1 MKTEH
6 TPQALRLKEFIH
18 LTGMSLNEFSR
29 QCQFKSPR
37 TITNIYT
44 NGASPSDKALSKVVD
59 RFPQLNYDWVLMGVG
74 EMINKGFEKNQ
85 STASADKSR
94 KSGFQQ
100 IQKKLASHDLNLNE
114 LSIDLEKMIKTS
126 ETNMLVYTQTN
137 AMLMNKIEELSNNQ
151 KTQFELFEQLI
162 RKASIDTVET
172 ATAMST
178 KFFQQYE
185 ENIKKADDLVNESHK
200 RLIVELNNIE
210 IERRKFIEQR
220 YEKNEKL
227 ITDLD
232 QERVKTSV
240 SLMSGLEKRQE
251 QQEQEN
257 RDLINR
263 LDQERKK
270 RNDKHATD
278 LKKEIK
284 SLFEKNIQAQ
294 KNRMD
299 EDLKHHEQDFQ
310 KLLDKLDDKIEKAI
324 TKITNKSDLNT
335 KKALDFV
342 EGLGKH
348 TKHSSP
354 KHLK

>member
-100 IQKKLASHDLNLNE
+100 IQKKLTSHDLNLNE

-162 RKASIDTVET
+162 RNAAIQTIQT
-172 ATAMST
+172 ANDMST
-178 KFFQQYE
+178 KFFKLYD
-185 ENIKKADDLVNESHK
+185 ENIKRVDDVIDKRQE
-200 RLIVELNNIE
+200 RLI
-210 IERRKFIEQR
+210 Q
-220 YEKNEKL
+220 
-227 ITDLD
+227 
-232 QERVKTSV
+232 
-240 SLMSGLEKRQE
+240 RQE
-251 QQEQEN
+251 QQEQYN

-263 LDQERKK
+263 LDQERKQMIE
-270 RNDKHATD
+270 KHSGA
-278 LKKEIK
+278 LKKEIE
-284 SLFEKNIQAQ
+284 SLFEKNLQLNE
-294 KNRMD
+294 NRMD
-299 EDLKHHEQDFQ
+299 EDLKHHEQDFE
-310 KLLDKLDDKIEKAI
+310 KLLDNLDDKIEKAI
-324 TKITNKSDLNT
+324 TKITNKSDINT

-348 TKHSSP
+348 IKHSSP